1 MTGST
6 RRTVVV
12 TGVSSGIGRAICKFL
27 VQQKMTVFG
36 SVRVAKDGDE
46 LVEELGSDFHPLT
59 FDVCDQAAIAQSRDR
74 VSDHLNGQTLTGLI
88 NNAGLAQF
96 GPQEFVDDREF
107 EHVVSVNLFGTR
119 NVTNAFLPLLRRN
132 APDLRGATTS
142 HSPPG
147 KIINISS
154 LSGILN
160 TPMNGTYCISK
171 HALESMG
178 EIYRRELIADG
189 IDVVS
194 IRSGPIQSEIWN
206 KNLKPAP
213 DYNIESYN
221 EMSRTARTIM
231 RDAQATALPAEVIA
245 KLVWEIIE
253 GRRRRTAYAVGQ
265 GALMS
270 RLLSSDLMPTRLA
283 DWLIDRRLRPT
294 RSH

>member
-1 MTGST
+1 MTGDT

-27 VQQKMTVFG
+27 VQQKLTVFG
-36 SVRVAKDGDE
+36 SVRVAKDGDD
-46 LVEELGSDFHPLT
+46 LAEELGGNFYPLV
-59 FDVCDQAAIAQSRDR
+59 FDLCDPAAIAKSRDR
-74 VSDHLNGQTLTGLI
+74 VSNHLDDGVLTALI

-107 EHVVSVNLFGTR
+107 EQVVSVNLFGTR
-119 NVTNAFLPLLRRN
+119 NVNNAFLPLLRCR
-132 APDLRGATTS
+132 ALGFESAAQSRRS
-142 HSPPG
+142 PG

-206 KNLKPAP
+206 KNLKPTP
-213 DYNIESYN
+213 VYEVESYN
-221 EMSRTARTIM
+221 EMSRTSQTIM
-231 RDAQATALPAEVIA
+231 RDAQANALPADVIA
-245 KLVWEIIE
+245 KFVWDIIE
-253 GRRRRTAYAVGQ
+253 GRRRRTAYALGQ

-270 RLLSSDLMPTRLA
+270 RLLSSDLMPARLA
-283 DWLIDRRLRPT
+283 DWLIDRKLRPT
-294 RSH
+294 RSQ